1 MFNAADTVWV
11 LISAGLVMFMIP
23 GLAFF
28 YGGLGHRKNVISVM
42 TNSVFNLGVGAFLWM
57 TIGYTMTC
65 GGSGPIIGSFD
76 YLFHQGIEVDDMT
89 GTVSTY
95 GYSMLM
101 MMYALITPM
110 IISGSVSYRMR
121 FKAFYLFVI
130 VWSIIVYYPLAHMV
144 WGDGGLLGLSDT
156 SWLKAADFAG
166 GNVVHISSG
175 VSGLVLC
182 LLIGRR
188 RGYGSLPYRPHNIPF
203 VLLGLG
209 ILWFGW
215 FGFNGGSALEAS
227 NLTSHVVFA
236 TAIAGGCAMFSWTL
250 IEVIR
255 TGKPTIVGACT
266 GALAGLVAITPGCG
280 FMPIWAA
287 VIVGFLASPICYF
300 GIILIKKVLKIDD
313 ALDAFGCH
321 GIGGIF
327 GGLMAGLFAEASIGG
342 VTGLFFGD
350 PMQLGRQ
357 ALAILISIAWAA
369 LGTLVAA
376 GITRAFTPLRST
388 TSDEISGL
396 DRPYHDE
403 SAYPAFNGLD
413 M

>member
-1 MFNAADTVWV
+1 MV
-11 LISAGLVMFMIP
+11 MIP

-28 YGGLGHRKNVISVM
+28 YGGLGRRKNVISIM
-42 TNSVFNLGVGAFLWM
+42 TNSIFNMGVGTFLWVA
-57 TIGYTMTC
+57 IGYAMTC
-65 GGSGPIIGSFD
+65 GGSGPIIGSFEHI
-76 YLFHQGIEVDDMT
+76 FHKGIGMDDMT
-89 GTVSTY
+89 GTISTLC
-95 GYSMLM
+95 YSALM

-110 IISGSVSYRMR
+110 IISGSVSCRMR

-144 WGDGGLLGLSDT
+144 WGDGGLLGLSET

-182 LLIGRR
+182 MLVGKRK
-188 RGYGSLPYRPHNIPF
+188 GYGALSYRPHNIPF

-215 FGFNGGSALEAS
+215 FGFNGGSALGAT
-227 NLTSHVVFA
+227 NLTSHVFLA

-266 GALAGLVAITPGCG
+266 GALAGLVGITPGCG
-280 FMPIWAA
+280 FMPLWTA
-287 VIVGFLASPICYF
+287 VIIGFIVSPICYF
-300 GIILIKKVLKIDD
+300 GIILVKKVLKIDD

-327 GGLMAGLFAEASIGG
+327 GGLMTGLFAEASIGG
-342 VTGLFFGD
+342 VNGLFFGD
-350 PMQLGRQ
+350 PAQLWRQ
-357 ALAILISIAWAA
+357 TLAILISIAWAA
-369 LGTLVAA
+369 AGTLIAA
-376 GITRAFTPLRST
+376 GVARIFSPLRAT
-388 TSDEISGL
+388 PEDESIGL

-403 SAYPAFNGLD
+403 SAYPSFNGLD
-413 M
+413 G

>member
-42 TNSVFNLGVGAFLWM
+42 TNSVFNLGIGAFLWM
-57 TIGYTMTC
+57 AIGYTMTC

-76 YLFHQGIEVDDMT
+76 HLFHKGIGMDDMT

-280 FMPIWAA
+280 FMPLWTAI
-287 VIVGFLASPICYF
+287 IVGFLALPICYF
-300 GIILIKKVLKIDD
+300 GIILIKKVLRIDD

-357 ALAILISIAWAA
+357 AIAILISIAWAA
-369 LGTLVAA
+369 IGTLVAA
-376 GITRAFTPLRST
+376 AITRAFTPLRST
-388 TSDEISGL
+388 TADEISGL